1 MKQWMLGLCGVLT
14 LLTPTV
20 SYSAESKA
28 EMKENGVLGITSI
41 YSESIQPQG
50 GDEFTII
57 LADDEGNTTEC
68 IFQAY
73 EHQKNAQFFELE
85 PGNYSVYDITYNGKS
100 ENIITEGFI
109 MPLEF
114 TVYEQEHLDTSL
126 AIGKEKGTDLAST
139 YVKTYSVINEE
150 ATDWVEYYSP
160 GNMSETTDNEMSSD
174 TNNREDGD
182 AEKNTPS
189 KEELTET
196 EGADTTDKT
205 TDSIEEMS
213 VSKEEKEETAVEKPN
228 LFLKNFPIVIIM
240 GVTAIAVFI
249 LHKKGKI

>member
-1 MKQWMLGLCGVLT
+1 MSKNILT
-14 LLTPTV
+14 
-20 SYSAESKA
+20 
-28 EMKENGVLGITSI
+28 
-41 YSESIQPQG
+41 
-50 GDEFTII
+50 
-57 LADDEGNTTEC
+57 
-68 IFQAY
+68 
-73 EHQKNAQFFELE
+73 HR
-85 PGNYSVYDITYNGKS
+85 
-100 ENIITEGFI
+100 
-109 MPLEF
+109 
-114 TVYEQEHLDTSL
+114 
-126 AIGKEKGTDLAST
+126 
-139 YVKTYSVINEE
+139 YVKTYSVINED
-150 ATDWVEYYSP
+150 AKDWVEYYSP
-160 GNMSETTDNEMSSD
+160 GNMSGTTDNEMSSD

-182 AEKNTPS
+182 AEKNTSS